1 MNALTVT
8 AKCQVTLRKDV
19 LRHLDV
25 APGDKIILEKLSD
38 GRIEMKADRRTAKI
52 SDLFGILKAPEGV
65 HLTIEE
71 MNEII
76 AKGWAGEF

>member
-1 MNALTVT
+1 
-8 AKCQVTLRKDV
+8 
-19 LRHLDV
+19 
-25 APGDKIILEKLSD
+25 
-38 GRIEMKADRRTAKI
+38 MKADRRTAKI
-52 SDLFGILKAPEGV
+52 SDLFGILKAPKGV